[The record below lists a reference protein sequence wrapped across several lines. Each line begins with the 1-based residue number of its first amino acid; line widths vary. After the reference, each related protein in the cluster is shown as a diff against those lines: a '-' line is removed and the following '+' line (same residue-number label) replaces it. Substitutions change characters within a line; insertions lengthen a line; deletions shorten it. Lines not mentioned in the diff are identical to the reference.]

1 MKNLAEFLAVGSIEE
16 EYHLKSEM
24 YNEESN
30 TWDTLPD
37 YPYSGMRLLFSHY
50 SGKVISKLKSQK

>member
-37 YPYSGMRLLFSHY
+37 YPYSGMRLFTSHY
-50 SGKVISKLKSQK
+50 TDLILQCYP